1 MKNIIKIF
9 KKDIKNIFTNW
20 VATVVVIALMII
32 PSLYSLVNIEASWD
46 PYSNTSEI
54 KIAVI
59 NEDKGTV
66 FKEHEINL
74 GKELVEKL
82 QDNDK
87 MGWTFVDKE
96 TGTNGLLLEKYYA
109 TIEIP
114 EDFSENVKTLV
125 GKNVTKP
132 KLIYT
137 VNEKKNSIAPKITD
151 AGVKSLKSQI
161 DENITKTVS
170 GLVFKISNEVGI
182 DIENNRSELRNIIDS
197 VYELND
203 NMPELEGILD
213 SAINGTVSVSDLLEK
228 VNEIIPIAS
237 DTIDSADDFIKS
249 SQDFLDESQ
258 GELSDMS
265 PIIKEYLV
273 TAENMLDTTSV
284 ELANIDENI
293 LPEVAKKT
301 LITTSDTAK
310 ATSKSINE
318 IKTKLTSIKKFLK
331 NVSNIEIPKPKFD
344 EGNQTPEQ
352 IEAIKEQAEKQAK
365 LLESMKD
372 NIKDVNK
379 DISKVIDR
387 LDTISEK
394 LDIVINRVDEE
405 IDRLDNGGTI
415 DIQNLK
421 DTRKILDDSHTLV
434 SDIIDSYDS
443 QFIPLIQKAFDSIR
457 NISDNGLTLLQQGR
471 DTLPDIEN
479 LLNVFKNTSDL
490 SNEQLLKLKDK
501 FPDMKENV
509 HKLASKLKEIDDDEK
524 IDDLLD
530 MITNNWEDQS
540 SFMAS
545 PIEIEDTRLFP
556 WPNYGSASTPFYTVL
571 CLWIGGYM
579 LSILLGTEVHELD
592 DGVEVKHYETY
603 FGRMLLFLFIG
614 IGQAVIAST
623 GALYILGAYAV
634 HPIMFI
640 FYTVFI
646 SIVFMTIIYTAVSV
660 FGNAGIIFG
669 VVSLVVQVA
678 GASGNFPIE
687 VNPTIFTTIFPF
699 LPFTYAINGM
709 RQVMAGIVYS
719 ILLKDIA
726 ILTIFIIGSLII
738 GLSFKKVINKKN
750 AKFVKKLKESRLMN
764 G

>member
-1 MKNIIKIF
+1 MKNIIRIF
-9 KKDIKNIFTNW
+9 KRDIKNIFTNW

-32 PSLYSLVNIEASWD
+32 PSLYSLFNIMASWD
-46 PYSNTSEI
+46 PYSNTSGI

-66 FKEHEINL
+66 FKEQEINL

-96 TGTNGLLLEKYYA
+96 TGKNGLLLEKYYA

-114 EDFSENVKTLV
+114 EDFSENVTTLV

-137 VNEKKNSIAPKITD
+137 VNEKKNAIAPKMTD
-151 AGVKSLKSQI
+151 AGVKTVKGQV
-161 DENITKTVS
+161 DDNIIKTVS
-170 GLVFKISNEVGI
+170 GLLFRICNEVGV
-182 DIENNRSELRNIIDS
+182 DIENNRQELRNIVDS
-197 VYELND
+197 VYKLDD
-203 NMPELEGILD
+203 NMPELESMLD
-213 SAINGTVSVSDLLEK
+213 ATIDGTVSVSELLEK
-228 VNEIIPIAS
+228 VNEILPIAS
-237 DTIDSADDFIKS
+237 DTIDATDCFIKN
-249 SQDFLDESQ
+249 SQEFLYNTQ

-265 PIIKEYLV
+265 PIIKEDLV
-273 TAENMLDTTSV
+273 MTENTLDTTSV
-284 ELANIDENI
+284 QLANIDENI
-293 LPEVAKKT
+293 LPEVTKKT

-310 ATSKSINE
+310 ATSKSIDE

-331 NVSNIEIPKPKFD
+331 NVSNIEITKPNIY
-344 EGNQTPEQ
+344 EENQTPEQ

-365 LLESMKD
+365 LLDSMKD
-372 NIKDVNK
+372 NIKDVNN
-379 DISKVIDR
+379 DISKVINR

-394 LDIVINRVDEE
+394 LDTVINRVDEE
-405 IDRLDNGGTI
+405 IDRLDNGGAI

-421 DTRKILDDSHTLV
+421 DTRKILDDIHTLV
-434 SDIIDSYDS
+434 ADMVDSYDS
-443 QFIPLIQKAFDSIR
+443 QFVPLFKKAFDSIK
-457 NISDNGLTLLQQGR
+457 NISDNGLKLLQQGK
-471 DTLPDIEN
+471 DTLPDVEN

-490 SNEQLLKLKDK
+490 SNEELLKLKDK
-501 FPDMKENV
+501 FPEIKEKV
-509 HKLASKLKEIDDDEK
+509 HQLASKLKEIDDNEK
-524 IDDLLD
+524 IDELLD
-530 MITNNWEDQS
+530 MITNNWEEQS

-545 PIEIEDTRLFP
+545 PVEIEDNRLFP

-579 LSILLGTEVHELD
+579 LSILLGTEVHELE
-592 DGVEVKHYETY
+592 DGTEVKHYETY

-614 IGQAVIAST
+614 IGQAIIAST

-634 HPIMFI
+634 HPILFI
-640 FYTVFI
+640 FYTIFV
-646 SIVFMTIIYTAVSV
+646 SIVFMIIIYTAVSV

-669 VVSLVVQVA
+669 VVLLVMQAA
-678 GASGNFPIE
+678 GSSGNFPIE
-687 VNPTIFTTIFPF
+687 VNPMMFKKIFPF
-699 LPFTYAINGM
+699 LPFTYAISGM

-719 ILLKDIA
+719 ILFKDMA
-726 ILTIFIIGSLII
+726 ILIIFMIVSLII
-738 GLSFKKVINKKN
+738 GILFKKSTNKKS
-750 AKFVKKLKESRLMN
+750 AKFVEKLKESRLMN

>member
-1 MKNIIKIF
+1 MKNIIRIF
-9 KKDIKNIFTNW
+9 KRDIKNIFTNW

-32 PSLYSLVNIEASWD
+32 PSLYSLFNIMASWD
-46 PYSNTSEI
+46 PYSNTSGI

-66 FKEHEINL
+66 FKEQEINL

-96 TGTNGLLLEKYYA
+96 TGKNGLLLEKYYA

-114 EDFSENVKTLV
+114 EDFSENVTTLV

-137 VNEKKNSIAPKITD
+137 VNEKKNAIAPKMTD
-151 AGVKSLKSQI
+151 AGVKTVKGQV
-161 DENITKTVS
+161 DDNIIKTVS
-170 GLVFKISNEVGI
+170 GLLFRICNEVGV
-182 DIENNRSELRNIIDS
+182 DIENNRQELRNIVDS
-197 VYELND
+197 VYKLDD
-203 NMPELEGILD
+203 NMPELESMLD
-213 SAINGTVSVSDLLEK
+213 ATIDGTVSVSELLEK
-228 VNEIIPIAS
+228 VNEILPIAS
-237 DTIDSADDFIKS
+237 DTIDATDCFIKN
-249 SQDFLDESQ
+249 SQEFLYNTQ

-265 PIIKEYLV
+265 PIIKEDLV
-273 TAENMLDTTSV
+273 MTENTLDTTSV
-284 ELANIDENI
+284 QLANIDENI

-310 ATSKSINE
+310 ATSKSIDE

-331 NVSNIEIPKPKFD
+331 NVSNIEITKPNIY
-344 EGNQTPEQ
+344 EENQTPEQ

-365 LLESMKD
+365 LLDSMKD
-372 NIKDVNK
+372 NIKDVNN
-379 DISKVIDR
+379 DISKVINR

-394 LDIVINRVDEE
+394 LDTVINRVDEE
-405 IDRLDNGGTI
+405 IDRLDNGGAI

-421 DTRKILDDSHTLV
+421 DTRKILDDIHTLV
-434 SDIIDSYDS
+434 ADMVDSYDS
-443 QFIPLIQKAFDSIR
+443 QFVPLFKKAFDSIK
-457 NISDNGLTLLQQGR
+457 NISDNGLKLLQQGK
-471 DTLPDIEN
+471 DTLPDVEN

-490 SNEQLLKLKDK
+490 SNEELLKLKDK
-501 FPDMKENV
+501 FPEIKEKV
-509 HKLASKLKEIDDDEK
+509 HQLASKLKEIDDNEK
-524 IDDLLD
+524 IDELLD
-530 MITNNWEDQS
+530 MITNNWEEQS

-545 PIEIEDTRLFP
+545 PVEIEDNRLFP

-579 LSILLGTEVHELD
+579 LSILLGTEVHELE
-592 DGVEVKHYETY
+592 DGTEVKHYETY

-614 IGQAVIAST
+614 IGQAIIAST

-634 HPIMFI
+634 HPILFI
-640 FYTVFI
+640 FYTIFV
-646 SIVFMTIIYTAVSV
+646 SIVFMIIIYTAVSV

-669 VVSLVVQVA
+669 VVLLVMQAA
-678 GASGNFPIE
+678 GSSGNFPIE
-687 VNPTIFTTIFPF
+687 VNPMMFKKIFPF
-699 LPFTYAINGM
+699 LPFTYAISGM

-719 ILLKDIA
+719 ILFKDMA
-726 ILTIFIIGSLII
+726 ILIIFMIVSLII
-738 GLSFKKVINKKN
+738 GILFKKSTNKKS
-750 AKFVKKLKESRLMN
+750 AKFVEKLKESRLMN

>member
-1 MKNIIKIF
+1 MKNIIRIF
-9 KKDIKNIFTNW
+9 KKDIRNIFTNW

-32 PSLYSLVNIEASWD
+32 PSLYSLFNIKASWD
-46 PYSNTSEI
+46 PYSNTNGI

-66 FKEHEINL
+66 FKEQEINL

-96 TGTNGLLLEKYYA
+96 TGKNGLLLEEYYA

-114 EDFSENVKTLV
+114 EDFSEDVTTLV
-125 GKNVTKP
+125 GKDVTKP

-137 VNEKKNSIAPKITD
+137 VNEKKNAIAPKITD
-151 AGVKSLKSQI
+151 AGVKTVKGQI
-161 DENITKTVS
+161 DDNIIKTVS
-170 GLVFKISNEVGI
+170 GLVFRICNEIGV

-197 VYELND
+197 VYKLDD
-203 NMPELEGILD
+203 NMPELESILD
-213 SAINGTVSVSDLLEK
+213 ATIDGTVSVSELSEK
-228 VNEIIPIAS
+228 VNEMLPIAS
-237 DTIDSADDFIKS
+237 DTIDTTDYFIKN
-249 SQDFLDESQ
+249 SQEFLDNTQ

-265 PIIKEYLV
+265 PIIKENLV
-273 TAENMLDTTSV
+273 EAENTLDTTSV
-284 ELANIDENI
+284 QLANIDENI

-310 ATSKSINE
+310 ATSKSIDG

-344 EGNQTPEQ
+344 DDNQTPEQ

-372 NIKDVNK
+372 NIKDVNN

-394 LDIVINRVDEE
+394 LDVVINRVDEE
-405 IDRLDNGGTI
+405 VDRLNNGGTV

-421 DTRKILDDSHTLV
+421 DTRKILDDTHTLV
-434 SDIIDSYDS
+434 SDIVDSYDS
-443 QFIPLIQKAFDSIR
+443 QFVPLIQNAFDSIR
-457 NISDNGLTLLQQGR
+457 NISDNGLTLLQQGG
-471 DTLPDIEN
+471 DTLPDVEN
-479 LLNVFKNTSDL
+479 LLNVLKNTSDL
-490 SNEQLLKLKDK
+490 SNEQLVKLKDK
-501 FPDMKENV
+501 LPDIKEKV
-509 HKLASKLKEIDDDEK
+509 HELSAKLKEIDDDEK

-545 PIEIEDTRLFP
+545 PIEIEDNRLFP

-614 IGQAVIAST
+614 IGQATIAST
-623 GALYILGAYAV
+623 GALYILGTYAV

-640 FYTVFI
+640 FYTIFI
-646 SIVFMTIIYTAVSV
+646 SIVFMIIIYTAVSV

-669 VVSLVVQVA
+669 VVSLVIQVA

-687 VNPTIFTTIFPF
+687 VNPTIFKIIFPF
-699 LPFTYAINGM
+699 LPFTYAISGM

-719 ILLKDIA
+719 ILLKDIT
-726 ILTIFIIGSLII
+726 ILMIFIIVSLII
-738 GLSFKKVINKKN
+738 GLLFKKVTNKKN
-750 AKFVKKLKESRLMN
+750 AKFVEKLKESRLMN